1 MWDSRVVFREGFDEA
16 DGSVST
22 GAEAVEEARTL
33 DRDEEV
39 LAEVEVDVDM
49 DVDTELVIDE
59 MLAVCGRAVIR
70 EVDEAGI
77 LETSVGAP

>member
-33 DRDEEV
+33 DRDGEV
-39 LAEVEVDVDM
+39 LAEVEL

-70 EVDEAGI
+70 EVDEAGR

>member
-33 DRDEEV
+33 NRDEEV
-39 LAEVEVDVDM
+39 PAEVDVEL

-70 EVDEAGI
+70 EVDEAGR